1 MNPFAERPVDSG
13 KWFEAVHTLG
23 SNHREACFPYVL
35 TGIETKWSS
44 GKSPI
49 IYLESI
55 LISMEDKQLYFR
67 SSAPFLKE
75 KGSS

>member
-1 MNPFAERPVDSG
+1 MDSG
-13 KWFEAVHTLG
+13 KWFEAAHTLG
-23 SNHREACFPYVL
+23 SNHREARFPYVL
-35 TGIETKWSS
+35 TGIETKWGS

-49 IYLESI
+49 IYLEKDGKGI

-75 KGSS
+75 KRSS